1 MRDDGIMNLRLRRVK
16 PIFKAM
22 IRHDQARLAFRN
34 WRGWRVRNHLAARC
48 LASVQGLVRV
58 DVSSI
63 CRIRE
68 AKANY
73 LELLEEG

>member
-1 MRDDGIMNLRLRRVK
+1 VRDDGIMNVRLRRVK

-22 IRHDQARLAFRN
+22 IRHDQAHLAFRN
-34 WRGWRVRNHLAARC
+34 WRGWRVRNQLAARC
-48 LASVQGLVRV
+48 LASVQGLVKV
-58 DVSSI
+58 NVSSI

-73 LELLEEG
+73 LQLLEEG